1 MTLQNGTNGKKKNY
15 LALFDNV
22 LRKVEGGVTIIIAI
36 VIIFIVAIALLRIL
50 TQTYH
55 LLVVDLIAEKNVTF
69 NSFIDIFSKIM
80 TLLISIE
87 FMKSITKVL
96 RNHGI
101 KSLILDVSLITALSI
116 CRKLIIYDYEQSNG
130 LCTIAIGVVL
140 ISIGIFYFLIK
151 HEKNKNNTEINHN
164 GP

>member
-96 RNHGI
+96 RNQ
-101 KSLILDVSLITALSI
+101 KP
-116 CRKLIIYDYEQSNG
+116 Y
-130 LCTIAIGVVL
+130 
-140 ISIGIFYFLIK
+140 
-151 HEKNKNNTEINHN
+151 
-164 GP
+164 P